1 MFKSIKA
8 AAAAAALF
16 IGLMAHTGPAQA
28 QRWDGWYG
36 FGWGGAGWSGA
47 GLRSAVLPGVHW
59 AGRWGGRAGPGRPVG
74 WGEPWGWS
82 YYRTD
87 LPASSWGSDWPGYSN
102 AGYGD
107 CYQRRSVWTQ
117 WGWRR
122 QWVNV
127 CPGWGGG
134 WGW

>member
-1 MFKSIKA
+1 
-8 AAAAAALF
+8 
-16 IGLMAHTGPAQA
+16 
-28 QRWDGWYG
+28 
-36 FGWGGAGWSGA
+36 
-47 GLRSAVLPGVHW
+47 
-59 AGRWGGRAGPGRPVG
+59 VG

-87 LPASSWGSDWPGYSN
+87 LPASSWDTGRPYYDGAS
-102 AGYGD
+102 YGD
-107 CYQRRSVWTQ
+107 CYQRRRMWTQ

-127 CPGWGGG
+127 CPGWGADGG